1 MNIKISKLVAYI
13 LFILF
18 VIYSCIL
25 CFILNFPNLVTFSTT
40 LTSFISLA
48 LTFYSTYLLFF
59 EIKNSCFCSNRK
71 LKKGSKEIAKI
82 IDGFKPT
89 KIVYFGFNTEK
100 LFKKY
105 VFSHLKGHYVPIYL
119 EIMDRTKCVST
130 ISSKVLFSKKYII
143 NIENK
148 SFKKSDR
155 IVILDDIVKTG
166 NTLKTIRK
174 YLIKQGIK
182 KENIYTCG
190 FITDKY
196 GYGCSG
202 EPEYYYIRTKVKD
215 NYKFPWRKDNDK

>member
-1 MNIKISKLVAYI
+1 MNIKINIIIACV

-18 VIYSCIL
+18 AIYSYIL
-25 CFILNFPNLVTFSTT
+25 CFKPNFPNLLTFSTT
-40 LTSFISLA
+40 LTAFISLA
-48 LTFYSTYLLFF
+48 LTFYSTYILFF
-59 EIKNSCFCSNRK
+59 EIKNSCCCSNKK
-71 LKKGSKEIAKI
+71 LKKGSAEIAKI
-82 IDGFKPT
+82 IDIFKPT

-119 EIMDRTKCVST
+119 EIIDRTKYIST

-143 NIENK
+143 NIEDKN
-148 SFKKSDR
+148 FEKSDR

-174 YLIKQGIK
+174 YLIKLGIK
-182 KENIYTCG
+182 RENIYTCG

-196 GYGCSG
+196 GYACSG
-202 EPEYYYIRTKVKD
+202 EPEYYYIRTEVKD
-215 NYKFPWRKDNDK
+215 TYKFSWRKNNDK